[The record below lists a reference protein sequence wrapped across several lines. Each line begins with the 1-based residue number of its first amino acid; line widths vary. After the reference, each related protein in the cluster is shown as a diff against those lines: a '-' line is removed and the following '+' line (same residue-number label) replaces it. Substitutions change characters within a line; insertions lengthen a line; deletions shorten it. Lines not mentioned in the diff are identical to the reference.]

1 MIVVTNTIQIR
12 KGHGES
18 IAERF
23 QNPKGVHHMPGFIS
37 MALWLTQ
44 NLDEC
49 DEIKVNTMWEN
60 REAYDN
66 WVQSDSFKQSHGD
79 RKKAQAERSENTA
92 DGSEEGPI
100 ILGNKVSM
108 HTVLFTVE
116 AEPIKA

>member
-37 MALWLTQ
+37 MELWLTQ
-44 NLDEC
+44 NLEEC
-49 DEIKVNTMWEN
+49 DEIKVNTTWES
-60 REAYDN
+60 REAFDG
-66 WVQSDSFKQSHGD
+66 WVKSDSFKQSHGD
-79 RKKAQAERSENTA
+79 RKKAQAERSGNTA

-100 ILGNKVSM
+100 ILGNKISI
-108 HTVLFTVE
+108 HTVLFTVD
-116 AEPIKA
+116 AEPVKA